1 MHTDNVFDI
10 RSQGRQTDAI
20 ECTIGIKFYKEKI
33 SYSISG
39 VEVSLSDR
47 LAIAAA
53 LEATANDLRG
63 RAKGLELFG
72 KE

>member
-1 MHTDNVFDI
+1 MQTDNVFPIRKPGTRFHATECTVDI
-10 RSQGRQTDAI
+10 RFHPD
-20 ECTIGIKFYKEKI
+20 KI

-39 VEVSLSDR
+39 ADTELSDR

-63 RAKGLELFG
+63 LAKGLDSFRR
-72 KE
+72 K